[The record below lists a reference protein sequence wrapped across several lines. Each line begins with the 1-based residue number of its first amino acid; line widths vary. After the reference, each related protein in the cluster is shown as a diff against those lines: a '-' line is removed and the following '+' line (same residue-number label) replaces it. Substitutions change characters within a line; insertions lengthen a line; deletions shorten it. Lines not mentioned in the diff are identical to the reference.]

1 VPLHRVHEDHRRH
14 RPGGRTEDR
23 AVSDRESLAEG
34 LEDRDVTLALTPA
47 QLIQV
52 VLGLWLLL
60 RIVRS
65 LRRTG

>member
-1 VPLHRVHEDHRRH
+1 VI
-14 RPGGRTEDR
+14 
-23 AVSDRESLAEG
+23 DRESLAEA

-47 QLIQV
+47 QLILV